1 MSLHGFLEQME
12 KKNEVLHV
20 KDQVSP
26 VFEISH
32 LMKSFDVQGPIL
44 LFEKV
49 KGSKVQVITNV
60 CGTRKRICDSLSTGS
75 DGLYR
80 RILWAWR
87 SPKKPR
93 IGREGTVKEVLES
106 RVDLSKI
113 PVLTHF
119 EHDAGQ
125 YVTSGVVHAKS
136 IDGEVENLS
145 VHRLQI
151 LDRNHLAIRLVPR
164 HLFKLWNDAR
174 EAKKDLEVAIS
185 VGVHPAVLLAAS
197 SPVPY
202 GVNEYDV
209 ANTLLNGHLRLV
221 NCERVDASAPAEAE
235 LVLEGKI
242 SVTKEVT
249 EGPFV
254 DITGTYDV
262 SRRQPVVEVV
272 GVMHRR
278 DYVYEGLL
286 PSGAEHRL
294 LMGLPHE
301 VLIWES
307 VSKVV
312 PRVQA
317 VNLSAGGNGWL
328 HAVIAVE
335 KQLDGDGK
343 NALLAAFAAH
353 PSLKHA
359 VIVDSDINVFDG
371 TEVEWAVATRFQ
383 ASEDLVLIENV
394 RGSTLDS
401 SADQETGLTSKMGLD
416 ATKPFTKPKEKFD
429 RARIPVSKRA
439 ENIARKLQ
447 SAKDLRASLYTRKE
461 WIG

>member
-1 MSLHGFLEQME
+1 ME
-12 KKNEVLHV
+12 NKKEVLHV
-20 KDQVSP
+20 KDLVSP
-26 VFEISH
+26 VFEIPY
-32 LMKSFDVQGPIL
+32 LMKTFDHQGPVL

-49 KGSKVQVITNV
+49 KRGNAQVVTNI
-60 CGTRKRICDSLSTGS
+60 CGTRKRICDSLSIGL

-87 SPKKPR
+87 SPRKPK
-93 IGREGTVKEVLES
+93 ISREGVVKEVSEKK
-106 RVDLSKI
+106 VDLTQI

-119 EHDAGQ
+119 ERDAGP
-125 YVTSGVVHAKS
+125 YITSGVVHARS
-136 IDGEVENLS
+136 IDSRVENLS

-151 LDRNHLAIRLVPR
+151 LDKNHLAIRLVPR
-164 HLFKLWNDAR
+164 HLFKLWSDAKK
-174 EAKKDLEVAIS
+174 ANKDLEVSIS
-185 VGVHPAVLLAAS
+185 IGVHPAVLLAAS
-197 SPVPY
+197 SPVPF
-202 GVNEYDV
+202 GVSEYDV
-209 ANTLLNGHLRLV
+209 ANALLKGKLRLV
-221 NCERVDASAPAEAE
+221 DCQKVDTRAPADAE

-242 SVTKEVT
+242 SATKEVS

-262 SRRQPVVEVV
+262 IRKQPIVEVLS
-272 GVMHRR
+272 VMHRR
-278 DYVYEGLL
+278 DYLYEGLL

-301 VLIWES
+301 VLIWEG

-312 PRVQA
+312 PAVHA
-317 VNLSAGGNGWL
+317 VNLSAGGNGWF

-359 VIVDSDINVFDG
+359 VVVDPDINVFDES
-371 TEVEWAVATRFQ
+371 EVEWAIATRFQ
-383 ASEDLVLIENV
+383 AAEDLVLIENV
-394 RGSTLDS
+394 RGSTLDA

-416 ATKPFTKPKEKFD
+416 ATKPFTKPKEKFE
-429 RARIPVSKRA
+429 RARIPVLKRA
-439 ENIARKLQ
+439 ERITSKLQ
-447 SAKDLRASLYTRKE
+447 MAQKP
-461 WIG
+461 